1 MTAQTANREPS
12 RQEGKQLALKA
23 SNLHFYRGAL
33 AIFDATTGL
42 VVKGAD
48 AAGGGLAGVVTGEVD
63 LTSLAAGAGRV
74 ELYRE
79 GVFEVTYG
87 PGGATDANV
96 GDTVV
101 IADDQTVTTAGVATN
116 DVVAGQIVEVVSAT
130 KVRIQIKVGA

>member
-23 SNLHFYRGAL
+23 NNLHFYRGAL
-33 AIFDATTGL
+33 AMFDATTGL

-48 AAGGGLAGVVTGEVD
+48 TAGGILAGVVAGEAD
-63 LTSLAAGAGRV
+63 LTALAAGAGRV

-79 GVFEVTYG
+79 GVFEFTYG
-87 PGGATDANV
+87 PGSATDALV

-101 IADDQTVTTAGVATN
+101 IADDQTVTTAAVATN
-116 DVVAGQIVEVVSAT
+116 DVTAGQIVEVVSAT